1 VLSAT
6 LPPQAAGLTVLPFTL
21 STGEPYPV
29 GYLRGHLPWP
39 TDGAPAKVL
48 VYCAGLA
55 GTANAVVPF
64 LEGLQPRYHA
74 LIGVDF
80 RSFGRH
86 KGELPP
92 TWQRFVPD
100 VTEVIKALPALL
112 ADADPDT
119 CHVASFKVDICAISL
134 GAVVMTHVVHGLQR
148 PNALPNNLTLG
159 QLTLLAPAF
168 EPHPQ
173 AFGLWFTLR
182 HVAKWLFN
190 PTHATMQI
198 PYGAK
203 ELSRRIENV
212 PNTFHQPVVL
222 PVRLLLG
229 TRLLSLQAVG
239 LAKRLRCPTHVV
251 VPLADVVCCPK
262 AMRRFYEQLPD
273 AIGHPHRLTE
283 LPYAYHDVLLD
294 PADYQPILHH
304 W

>member
-1 VLSAT
+1 MLSST
-6 LPPQAAGLTVLPFTL
+6 LPSQAVAFTALPFTL
-21 STGEPYPV
+21 STGGDYPV

-39 TDGAPAKVL
+39 TDGTPVKVL

-64 LEGLQPRYHA
+64 LTQLQPRYHA
-74 LIGVDF
+74 LLGLDL

-86 KGELPP
+86 QGQLPP

-112 ADADPDT
+112 ADADPES
-119 CHVASFKVDICAISL
+119 CHVASFRVDTCAISL

-148 PNALPNNLTLG
+148 PNVLPSNVTLG

-168 EPHPQ
+168 EPHPK
-173 AFGLWFTLR
+173 AFGLGFTLR
-182 HVAKWLFN
+182 HVAKWLLN
-190 PTHATMQI
+190 PKQATMRL

-203 ELSRRIENV
+203 ELSRHPENA
-212 PNTFHQPVVL
+212 PDTFHQPVVL

-229 TRLLSLQAVG
+229 TRLLSLQAMG
-239 LAKRLRCPTHVV
+239 LASKLRCPTHVV
-251 VPLADVVCCPK
+251 VPLGDVVCCPK
-262 AMRRFYEQLPD
+262 AMRTFFKRLPL
-273 AIGHPHRLTE
+273 AMGQPHRLTE
-283 LPYAYHDVLLD
+283 LPHAYHDVLLD
-294 PADYQPILHH
+294 PADFQPILHH